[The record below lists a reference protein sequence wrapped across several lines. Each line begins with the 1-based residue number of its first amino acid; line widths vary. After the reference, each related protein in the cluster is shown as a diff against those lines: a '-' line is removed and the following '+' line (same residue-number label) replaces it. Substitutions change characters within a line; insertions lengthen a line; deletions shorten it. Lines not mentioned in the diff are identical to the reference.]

1 MNLQMDSEMRSGHK
15 PESERNRWVG
25 AAILIALGVIFLLQ
39 NTTGVQFRNWWALFI
54 LIPAVPAYMQAW
66 NFYQLD
72 EGRFTRR
79 VIGAFLS
86 AFTPTFVALI
96 FLLNLNW
103 GGVWP
108 VFLILAGLGA
118 LMSQSDTPNR

>member
-1 MNLQMDSEMRSGHK
+1 MNPQMNPQSK
-15 PESERNRWVG
+15 PEPERNNWVG
-25 AAILIALGVIFLLQ
+25 AAILIAVGVIFLLQ
-39 NTTGVQFRNWWALFI
+39 NTTGVQFRNWWAVFI
-54 LIPAVPAYMQAW
+54 LIPAIPAFMQAW

-79 VIGAFLS
+79 VIGALLS

-103 GGVWP
+103 GGIWP

-118 LMSQSDTPNR
+118 LMSQSDKPNPGG